1 MVFSFMGGKKGRIL
15 KAHFNHQELV
25 IRKTQ
30 LYDFSTSEKA
40 KLPIELFLQYMASDM
55 VGDTKRSSG
64 L

>member
-1 MVFSFMGGKKGRIL
+1 MGGKQERIL
-15 KAHFNHQELV
+15 QAHFNYQGLV

-30 LYDFSTSEKA
+30 LYDFSTAEKA

-55 VGDTKRSSG
+55 VDDTQRLSV